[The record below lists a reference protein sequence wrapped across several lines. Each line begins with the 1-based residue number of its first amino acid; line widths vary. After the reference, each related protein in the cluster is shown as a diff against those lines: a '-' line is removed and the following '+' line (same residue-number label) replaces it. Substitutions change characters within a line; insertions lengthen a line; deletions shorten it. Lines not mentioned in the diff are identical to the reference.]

1 MAKEQRK
8 KRTTNNALLIN
19 KEQFGKLMEKLD
31 ALIKVTAAS
40 LFRGEK
46 LIEGIIFL
54 SDLGFTAKE
63 VAQIL
68 GTTDG
73 YVGNVKS
80 EAKKPKKKPET
91 PEKDKTPEQ
100 GTPTT
105 VQ

>member
-1 MAKEQRK
+1 MAK
-8 KRTTNNALLIN
+8 KRIKRVASNAILIN
-19 KEQFGKLMEKLD
+19 QEQFGKLMEKLD
-31 ALIKVTAAS
+31 TLIKITAAS
-40 LFRGEK
+40 FRGEK
-46 LIEGIIFL
+46 LTEGIIFL

-105 VQ
+105 AQ

>member
-1 MAKEQRK
+1 MAKRRK
-8 KRTTNNALLIN
+8 KRTASNAILIN
-19 KEQFGKLMEKLD
+19 KEQFGKLIEKLD
-31 ALIKVTAAS
+31 ILVKVTAAS
-40 LFRGEK
+40 FRGEK
-46 LIEGIIFL
+46 LTEGIIFL

-91 PEKDKTPEQ
+91 PEKEPTQEQETQKTAQ
-100 GTPTT
+100 
-105 VQ
+105 